1 MIREM
6 RITSSR
12 WESRGSR
19 RKCFRPQI
27 RVYFERIHNT
37 LYISVLRFPQ
47 LKKQFYLLRKRL
59 SCVTEKHVWA
69 CERGCLRTR
78 HGLFHGTEQHAEAVR
93 GYRKTHWKG
102 WETDVKDIFH
112 VWYANNVWCQV
123 RKNTRKRM
131 TAGTD
136 NVWFAEMKCKDFLPC
151 VPYR

>member
-12 WESRGSR
+12 WESCGGR

-27 RVYFERIHNT
+27 RVYFERKHNT
-37 LYISVLRFPQ
+37 LYISALRFSQ
-47 LKKQFYLLRKRL
+47 LKKQLDVLRKRL

-102 WETDVKDIFH
+102 CKTDVKDIFH

-123 RKNTRKRM
+123 RKNTRKRI
-131 TAGTD
+131 TAGTG